1 MLICATSIFRSIW
14 LFFNSYV
21 EYLRSFIYL
30 FILLFIY
37 LFIYL
42 FFIIIFFLV
51 CVILVNFEVS
61 LFTCERQ

>member
-21 EYLRSFIYL
+21 EYFRSFIYL

-37 LFIYL
+37 LFIYFIL
-42 FFIIIFFLV
+42 FYFVFLFLFFLV
-51 CVILVNFEVS
+51 CVILVNF
-61 LFTCERQ
+61 